1 MDEWQ
6 DPIETMEEYVSSVL
20 AGEIVACK
28 TIIAAC
34 KRHRKDLA
42 RQGDPDFPYFFD
54 EEHARNVCNFYPTCV
69 ASVRTLASLSFYS
82 LGSALL

>member
-42 RQGDPDFPYFFD
+42 RQGDPDFPCGQQGKY
-54 EEHARNVCNFYPTCV
+54 
-69 ASVRTLASLSFYS
+69 
-82 LGSALL
+82 